1 MSMKGSIPKVVM
13 VTGASSGIGKAT
25 ALAFAKK
32 GYHLILTGRRVAK
45 LEDLKNKIKKK
56 YGSKVK
62 VLSFDVRKKSE
73 VKRAIES
80 LTGHWCDIQILINN
94 AGLAK
99 GLDYINEGKVEHWE
113 QMIDTNVKGLLYV
126 TRHVSSQMVQRGS
139 GHIIN
144 VCSTAG
150 HEVYPKGNVY
160 CATKHAVDAL
170 TKGMRMD
177 LYTHGIRVSQIS
189 PAHVEETEFAI
200 NRFDGNKDKAKIYDD
215 FNPLKSSDVAD
226 TIYFIASR
234 PNHVNIQDI
243 IIMGTQQAPG
253 GNIDRTGRK
262 YD

>member
-1 MSMKGSIPKVVM
+1 MSNNSLIPKVVM
-13 VTGASSGIGKAT
+13 ITGASSGIGRAT
-25 ALAFAKK
+25 ALKFAKK
-32 GYHLILTGRRVAK
+32 GYHLIITGRRIEK
-45 LEDLKNKIKKK
+45 LEELKWKIKKK

-62 VLSFDVRKKSE
+62 ILAFDVRKKTE
-73 VKRAIES
+73 VKKAINS
-80 LTGHWCDIQILINN
+80 LSGHWKNIQILINN

-99 GLDYINEGKVEHWE
+99 GLDYINEGKIEHWE
-113 QMIDTNVKGLLYV
+113 TMIDTNVKGLLYV
-126 TRHVSSQMVQRGS
+126 TRIVSPQMVNRGS

-144 VCSTAG
+144 ICSTAG
-150 HEVYPKGNVY
+150 HEVYTKGNVY

-189 PAHVEETEFAI
+189 PAHVEETEFAV
-200 NRFDGNKDKAKIYDD
+200 NRFDGDSEKAKIYED
-215 FNPLKSSDVAD
+215 FNPLKSCDVAE
-226 TIYFIASR
+226 TIFFIASR